1 MGNLWKLDIFVSIY
15 YKAAYVDTAGNNICV
30 FGKVIIDDTYWLK
43 LLGFQIIHFRHILI
57 AGHIVVIYGLYY
69 FMIDQSL

>member
-43 LLGFQIIHFRHILI
+43 LLGFQIIQHVLS